1 MTLATLVNIGSL
13 ISSVA
18 VLISLVYLNRQLRQ
32 GALNQRSK
40 MDRGRSQQVGD
51 WLQYIAQ
58 PETAAL
64 ILRGHAGDPS
74 LSALECQRYLWSM
87 YPLFL
92 HFEDS
97 YFQHR
102 DGMIGEG
109 QYASIIGHLKS
120 QSTTPGF
127 RALWLHIRER
137 FPPEFTAYVDGVM
150 REAPVSGAEIAD
162 WTAEWRAQSAQPAAQ
177 TPRPGSTSSS

>member
-13 ISSVA
+13 LGSVA

-32 GALNQRSK
+32 GELNQRSK
-40 MDRGRSQQVGD
+40 MDRGRSQQVGE

-64 ILRGHAGDPS
+64 ILRGHAGDQTLTPI
-74 LSALECQRYLWSM
+74 ECQRYLWSM

-102 DGMIGEG
+102 EGMLGDG
-109 QYASIIGHLKS
+109 QYASILGHLKS
-120 QSTTPGF
+120 QSSTPGF
-127 RALWLHIRER
+127 RALWLHIRDR
-137 FPPEFTAYVDGVM
+137 FPAEFSQFVDRVM
-150 REAPVSGAEIAD
+150 RETPVTGAEIAT
-162 WTAEWRAQSAQPAAQ
+162 WTSAWKTAAAAQ
-177 TPRPGSTSSS
+177 APRTTPVTQL